1 VTLWRRYEFETLNP
15 RAIGWLGRPVHR
27 PSLVGEDGA
36 KDLVDVEELA
46 DGCSGFNLFLEE
58 GLGLLQVLSR
68 LQDGGGVFAR
78 NDHNSVA
85 VHDNDVAG
93 RYWTSSALDG
103 HAISVRTLKPSNGQL
118 PPIGIRVLPFKEAAA
133 VSWAG

>member
-1 VTLWRRYEFETLNP
+1 MTLWRRYEFETLNP

-93 RYWTSSALDG
+93 RYWNSSALDG
-103 HAISVRTLKPSNGQL
+103 CSNL
-118 PPIGIRVLPFKEAAA
+118 ETFERPASTNRNSRAAFQRGCC
-133 VSWAG
+133 S